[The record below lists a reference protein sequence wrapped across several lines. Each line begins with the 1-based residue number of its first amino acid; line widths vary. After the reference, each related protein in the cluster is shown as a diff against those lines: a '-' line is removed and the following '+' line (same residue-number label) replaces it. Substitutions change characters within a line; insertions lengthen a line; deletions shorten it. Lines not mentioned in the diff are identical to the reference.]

1 MSATPIPAAAKPR
14 VLNRLSPEAYAS
26 LEKDTLGKLPAMPR
40 TDGEAHF
47 AAGVELVLR
56 KLRAGFVIE
65 Q

>member
-1 MSATPIPAAAKPR
+1 MNKPATPAPR

-26 LEKDTLGKLPAMPR
+26 LEKDTHGRLPAVPR

-56 KLRAGFVIE
+56 KLRAGFVVE